1 MTGWTLYP
9 PLSSV
14 QSHSGPSV
22 DLAIFTLHLT
32 GVSSL
37 LGAINF
43 GPASLFIFNY
53 ENYDVAL
60 AFNYCCF
67 GFTHCPVGVFHT
79 NKGCGSLKLKA
90 KYSSKSKN
98 DIEETKNSADPKSKS
113 PKDPKK
119 KPEWDLRPS
128 PPLQEGGPPKT
139 PKTPKIGDFW
149 GSGDFW
155 GVQCSASKGEGRALG
170 KKGNNVYAHELAK
183 AQIKSLKPIT
193 VKVLN
198 EILAYSNL
206 LVSEETLKSLLNM
219 PILVFNDLHKKNT
232 RDLIYKKIG
241 LPHSKIQQRGVYIF
255 TCLDTNQRYVGSSSV
270 LALRLRN
277 YFNRA
282 GLNRLLKN
290 SGKLIPLIEEKGL
303 SRFKLEIIC
312 LPNYPEL
319 KPEIVLEQYFLLDP
333 LFNLNT
339 IRVSNNPS
347 GSTAKPLYLYNR
359 DRSILYYYTLQ
370 QKDFISKLNIDHTT
384 FTKHLTKGSYYLGK
398 YLFLRERIDTA
409 KVTEMTLPEI
419 AIMLQQDRVKFNRS
433 KPINSL
439 SKSVLLID
447 IETKQEIK
455 FESLGKC
462 VKFFSSKGLPVS
474 QVTLVK
480 RLDTNIPYRG
490 YICKTCN
497 KL

>member
-1 MTGWTLYP
+1 MGALPLLYLYRKP
-9 PLSSV
+9 PPHGTP
-14 QSHSGPSV
+14 QS
-22 DLAIFTLHLT
+22 
-32 GVSSL
+32 
-37 LGAINF
+37 
-43 GPASLFIFNY
+43 
-53 ENYDVAL
+53 
-60 AFNYCCF
+60 
-67 GFTHCPVGVFHT
+67 
-79 NKGCGSLKLKA
+79 
-90 KYSSKSKN
+90 
-98 DIEETKNSADPKSKS
+98 
-113 PKDPKK
+113 
-119 KPEWDLRPS
+119 
-128 PPLQEGGPPKT
+128 EGGLAQPSCEAAPKT

-333 LFNLNT
+333 SFNLNT
-339 IRVSNNPS
+339 IKVSNNPS
-347 GSTAKPLYLYNR
+347 GSTAKPLYMYNR
-359 DRSILYYYTLQ
+359 DKSILYYFTTQ
-370 QKDFISKLNIDHTT
+370 QKDFISKLNISHFT
-384 FTKHLTKGSYYLGK
+384 FTKHLTKGTYYLGK
-398 YLFLRERIDTA
+398 YLFLRERIHTA
-409 KVTEMTLPEI
+409 EVTDMTLPEI
-419 AIMLQQDRVKFNRS
+419 AIMLQQDRVIFNRS
-433 KPINSL
+433 KPVNSN
-439 SKSVLLID
+439 KSILLIN
-447 IETKQEIK
+447 IQSREEIL

-462 VKFFSSKGLPVS
+462 VKFFSNQGLPVS
-474 QVTLVK
+474 QSTIVK
-480 RLDTNIPYRG
+480 RLDTNIAYRG
-490 YICKTCN
+490 YICKTAV
-497 KL
+497 K

>member
-1 MTGWTLYP
+1 
-9 PLSSV
+9 
-14 QSHSGPSV
+14 
-22 DLAIFTLHLT
+22 
-32 GVSSL
+32 
-37 LGAINF
+37 
-43 GPASLFIFNY
+43 
-53 ENYDVAL
+53 
-60 AFNYCCF
+60 
-67 GFTHCPVGVFHT
+67 
-79 NKGCGSLKLKA
+79 
-90 KYSSKSKN
+90 
-98 DIEETKNSADPKSKS
+98 
-113 PKDPKK
+113 
-119 KPEWDLRPS
+119 
-128 PPLQEGGPPKT
+128 
-139 PKTPKIGDFW
+139 
-149 GSGDFW
+149 
-155 GVQCSASKGEGRALG
+155 LG

-198 EILAYSNL
+198 EILAYSNI

-219 PILVFNDLHKKNT
+219 PRLVFNDLHEKNT

-277 YFNRA
+277 YFNKT
-282 GLNRLLKN
+282 LKN

-333 LFNLNT
+333 SFNLNT

-370 QKDFISKLNIDHTT
+370 QKDFISKLNIGQTT

-409 KVTEMTLPEI
+409 KVTEITLPEI

-433 KPINSL
+433 KPVNSL
-439 SKSVLLID
+439 SKSVLLIN
-447 IETKQEIK
+447 IESKEEII

-462 VKFFSSKGLPVS
+462 VKLFSSKGLPVS
-474 QVTLVK
+474 QSTLVK

-490 YICKTCN
+490 YICKTVVR
-497 KL
+497 